1 MKKQNPSNIVVSE
14 IVVNYVSIFFGR
26 CYTISLGVLTPKKE
40 HSRGPWVPNLDPTLR
55 YDLPWLEGL
64 SQHLWQTQTTLAWD
78 WADLDTF
85 SMSIHVNPSKSWE
98 SFRINRCIIVCIYIY
113 RELKFLV
120 LHQAAVSSCW
130 DSEVILQH
138 HLDVNGWINPW
149 GPMRKHRF
157 TKRFTSLN
165 VNRRD
170 EIPKNPEDGRNKHI
184 EASTYH
190 ILSKVLISKYQV
202 ACIGCNVGRYHN
214 RLLFATPPV
223 STAHP
228 FLALCGPLTYW
239 KFAPN
244 QDFYICN

>member
-1 MKKQNPSNIVVSE
+1 MAGGLVSASLANSNHT
-14 IVVNYVSIFFGR
+14 
-26 CYTISLGVLTPKKE
+26 CL
-40 HSRGPWVPNLDPTLR
+40 
-55 YDLPWLEGL
+55 GL
-64 SQHLWQTQTTLAWD
+64 SWFGH
-78 WADLDTF
+78 F
-85 SMSIHVNPSKSWE
+85 FYVNPCQSIKKLG
-98 SFRINRCIIVCIYIY
+98 IIQNKQVYNCVYIYIY